1 MSMSIT
7 RRFKGRDLL
16 SLIRELTYLIL
27 NPDTVYE
34 IVIREYKERRSLK
47 ANNYSYALTDKLSEK
62 MLVARVKLSKE
73 EMHAEMIF
81 RYGQPEE
88 KNGMPVF
95 VSTNPNIDMGEYYKY
110 SQPIGTSPNGDTVWR
125 IFRGSHTYTKQEMSL
140 FIKGIVE
147 ECQEQGIE
155 TKTPDEIARMISL
168 MKEVN

>member
-1 MSMSIT
+1 MKKF
-7 RRFKGRDLL
+7 RYRFKGSDFLLFVRDLL
-16 SLIRELTYLIL
+16 TLIFDPDKTYELTI
-27 NPDTVYE
+27 TE
-34 IVIREYKERRSLK
+34 FIERRSLR
-47 ANNYSYALTDKLSEK
+47 ANNYSYALTDKLAEK
-62 MLVARVKLSKE
+62 MLVAGVKLSKE